1 MEAIAHYHDLL
12 AEAAMVKRF
21 YERWIADGAFR
32 SAVAAA
38 PAETLA
44 RYGMDLDPEDIAS
57 LIDPSIA
64 APSPGVRKMWTLAMD
79 KLVASAA
86 FYQDEHV
93 PDDPR
98 WQAWRDRQIKRQV
111 LDVGPFH
118 ASTNIHAPYAVELS
132 KGCSVGCWFCAVDAK
147 RFGGHWQY
155 TEENA
160 TFWKGMLAVLESRL
174 GPGAAAGFLY
184 WATEPLDNPDYE
196 KFCLDF
202 ATMLGEFPPTTT
214 ALALKD
220 PERTRNLIRMS
231 EEFGC
236 WQNRFSVVSL
246 KLLDRVHAEFSA
258 EELARVEC
266 IPLTRDASFSFG
278 NAGRFRERARKNPE
292 LLELQRE
299 KLAKY
304 APWYRDN
311 PDYQESDDYPM
322 NTIGCVTG
330 FLFNM
335 VDRTVQLISPCTAT
349 DEWPLG
355 FYVYGEGSWESL
367 DELAD
372 VIDGL
377 VERHMPTTVR
387 PDDALTFHD
396 WLRIEPVDDGV
407 RVRGRYN
414 QVADVTEPGHGAA
427 IRMTADLVSQKVVA
441 SDIVRSVSVSAAV
454 GEPQVQGWLDRFLDA
469 GVLAEEKR

>member
-12 AEAAMVKRF
+12 AEASMVKRF
-21 YERWIADGAFR
+21 YERWIADATFR
-32 SAVAAA
+32 AAVIED
-38 PAETLA
+38 PAGTLE
-44 RYGMDLDPEDIAS
+44 RYGMDLQPSDIAS
-57 LIDPSIA
+57 LIDPTIA

-86 FYQDEHV
+86 FYQEEHV
-93 PDDPR
+93 PDDAR
-98 WQAWRDRQIKRQV
+98 WQAWRARQIKRQV

-118 ASTNIHAPYAVELS
+118 AATNIHAPYAVELS

-160 TFWKGMLAVLESRL
+160 AFWQGMLRVLETRL

-278 NAGRFRERARKNPE
+278 NAGRFRERAQKNPD
-292 LLELQRE
+292 LLVAQRE
-299 KLAKY
+299 KFAKY

-311 PDYQESDDYPM
+311 PDYAESEDYPM

-355 FYVYGEGSWESL
+355 FYVYGEGSWTSL
-367 DELAD
+367 DELAGVMD
-372 VIDGL
+372 TLI
-377 VERHMPTTVR
+377 ERHMPEHVQ
-387 PDDALTFHD
+387 PDDAMTFHD
-396 WLRIEPVDDGV
+396 WLNVEALDDGV

-414 QVADVTEPGHGAA
+414 QFADVTEPGLGTA
-427 IRMTADLVSQKVVA
+427 IQMTADLVRSKAVA
-441 SDIVRSVSVSAAV
+441 ADIVRAVSAASPV
-454 GEPQVQGWLDRFLDA
+454 EPVQVQLWLDRFLDA
-469 GVLAEEKR
+469 GLLTEEKR